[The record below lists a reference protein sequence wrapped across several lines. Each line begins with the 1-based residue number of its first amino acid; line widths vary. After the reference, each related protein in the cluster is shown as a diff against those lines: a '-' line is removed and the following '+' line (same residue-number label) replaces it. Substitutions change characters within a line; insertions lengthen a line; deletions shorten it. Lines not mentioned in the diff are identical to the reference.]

1 MTDDYLCSTP
11 PLYINITTTIT
22 IAATTTTT
30 TTMTRTNT
38 SYHLAERP
46 KPDLIPGK
54 TFEKRTNPAPTADQL
69 KDGEVLVEALYLS
82 LDPAMRPMLNDVRSY
97 VPPVQIGELMRGT
110 AISRVL
116 ASKSPKAKQGDFVNA
131 SIGWQEVGILADSAF
146 EVVQIPEGSKVTD
159 ALGVLGLTGL
169 TAYFGLDKIGKPK
182 KGDTVVI
189 SGAAGATGSVAGQIA
204 KLSGAKVI
212 GIAGSDDKCDW
223 LVKDLGFDAAL
234 NYKSPTFSKDFA
246 KATPDFID
254 VYWDNV
260 GGEILEL
267 ALSRAKKNARFVMC
281 GSISG
286 YNASGPQKGIRNLF
300 NVVSQRIHMEG
311 FIVFDFLSEYPQARK
326 QLFEWLSQG
335 KIQRKETIVGGGI
348 DNVEKAFV
356 KLFDGTNT
364 GKLLL
369 EVKNHESNEVRG
381 SSRL

>member
-1 MTDDYLCSTP
+1 
-11 PLYINITTTIT
+11 
-22 IAATTTTT
+22 
-30 TTMTRTNT
+30 
-38 SYHLAERP
+38 
-46 KPDLIPGK
+46 
-54 TFEKRTNPAPTADQL
+54 
-69 KDGEVLVEALYLS
+69 
-82 LDPAMRPMLNDVRSY
+82 
-97 VPPVQIGELMRGT
+97 MRGT

-116 ASKSPKAKQGDFVNA
+116 ASKSPKAKKGDFVNA

-146 EVVQIPEGSKVTD
+146 EVVHIPEGSKVTD

-182 KGDTVVI
+182 KGDTVVV

-234 NYKSPTFSKDFA
+234 NYKSPTFAKDFA

-260 GGEILEL
+260 GGDILEL
-267 ALSRAKKNARFVMC
+267 ALARAKKNARFVMC

-286 YNASGPQKGIRNLF
+286 YNASGPPKGIRNLF

-311 FIVFDFLSEYPQARK
+311 FIVFDFQSEYPQARK
-326 QLFEWLSQG
+326 QMFEWLSQG
-335 KIQRKETIVGGGI
+335 KIQRKETIVEGGI

-356 KLFDGTNT
+356 KLFDGSNT

>member
-1 MTDDYLCSTP
+1 M
-11 PLYINITTTIT
+11 
-22 IAATTTTT
+22 A
-30 TTMTRTNT
+30 RTNT
-38 SYHLAERP
+38 SYHLAQRP

-69 KDGEVLVEALYLS
+69 KDGHVLVESLYLS

-116 ASKSPKAKQGDFVNA
+116 ASKSSKAKQGDFVNA
-131 SIGWQEVGILADSAF
+131 SLGWQEIAIIPDSAF

-169 TAYFGLDKIGKPK
+169 TAYFGLSKIGKPK

-212 GIAGSDDKCDW
+212 GIAGSDDKCAW

-234 NYKSPTFSKDFA
+234 NYKSPTFAKDLA
-246 KATPDFID
+246 KATPNYID

-260 GGEILEL
+260 GGDILEL

-286 YNASGPQKGIRNLF
+286 YNASPKDAASKGIRNLS

-311 FIVFDFLSEYPQARK
+311 FIVFDYLSEYPQARK
-326 QLFEWLSQG
+326 ELTSWLREG
-335 KIQRKETIVGGGI
+335 KIQRKETIVPGGI
-348 DNVEKAFV
+348 NEVEKAFV
-356 KLFDGTNT
+356 KLFDGSNT

-369 EVKNHESNEVRG
+369 EVKNHESDEVRG
-381 SSRL
+381 SSKL

>member
-1 MTDDYLCSTP
+1 MARQ
-11 PLYINITTTIT
+11 NV
-22 IAATTTTT
+22 
-30 TTMTRTNT
+30 

-46 KPDLIPGK
+46 KPDLVPGK

-69 KDGEVLVEALYLS
+69 KDGQVLVESLYLS

-116 ASKSPKAKQGDFVNA
+116 ASKSPKAKTGDFVNA
-131 SIGWQEVGILADSAF
+131 SIGWQQVGIIADSAF
-146 EVVQIPEGSKVTD
+146 EVVEVPEGSKVTD

-169 TAYFGLDKIGKPK
+169 TAYFGLAKIGKPK
-182 KGDTVVI
+182 KGDTVVV
-189 SGAAGATGSVAGQIA
+189 SGAAGATGSVVGQIA

-234 NYKSPTFSKDFA
+234 NYKSPTFGKDLA

-260 GGEILEL
+260 GGEILEA

-286 YNASGPQKGIRNLF
+286 YNTSGKDAPKGIRNLF

-326 QLFEWLSQG
+326 ELTAWLREG
-335 KIQRKETIVGGGI
+335 KIQRKETIVTGGI
-348 DNVEKAFV
+348 DNAEKAFV